1 VIIARKPWTIYDV
14 DVLGA
19 GGVLLLAA
27 AAWWLAITPWQKT
40 WAHSRE
46 LATQRT
52 NLQAGLRED
61 VAELEHFQRQL
72 TQLEGVVAAQ
82 TAEVPRADSVS
93 DLLRR
98 MTDLAKDAE
107 LELIN
112 VAPRPA
118 TAEGAYLV
126 SDIEVTG
133 RGRSHDFIRFL
144 DQLALGNPYQ
154 ALRSCSITHPAGGD
168 RTTCDLT
175 WTVRLYV
182 LPSVASTAGGRP

>member
-1 VIIARKPWTIYDV
+1 
-14 DVLGA
+14 
-19 GGVLLLAA
+19 
-27 AAWWLAITPWQKT
+27 
-40 WAHSRE
+40 
-46 LATQRT
+46 
-52 NLQAGLRED
+52 
-61 VAELEHFQRQL
+61 
-72 TQLEGVVAAQ
+72 
-82 TAEVPRADSVS
+82 
-93 DLLRR
+93 

-118 TAEGAYLV
+118 VAEGAYLV
-126 SDIEVTG
+126 SDIEVTS

-154 ALRSCSITHPAGGD
+154 ALRSCSITHLASSD

-182 LPSVASTAGGRP
+182 LPSVASAAGGRP